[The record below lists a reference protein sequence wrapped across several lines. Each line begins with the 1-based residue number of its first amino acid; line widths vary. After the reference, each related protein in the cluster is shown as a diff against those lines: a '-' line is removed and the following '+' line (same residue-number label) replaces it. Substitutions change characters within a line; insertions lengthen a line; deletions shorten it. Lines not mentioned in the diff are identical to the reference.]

1 MHPLLAG
8 RQEKFLEVVN
18 RFQQDAQPFRAGHAS
33 PSLVEDIGVM
43 AYGVRTPLKQLAAIA
58 VPEPRMITI
67 QPWDKNVMKDIEH
80 ALQESQVGAA
90 PIVEGNLIRLTL
102 PQLTEERRRELVKE
116 LNKVAEESRV
126 RMRSIRDTVREE
138 VVSKERAGEL
148 GEDDK
153 YRLFKDID
161 EMTQQ
166 FSKRID
172 DAASQK
178 EADIMK
184 V

>member
-1 MHPLLAG
+1 MHPLLAAH
-8 RQEKFLEVVN
+8 QEKFREAVN
-18 RFQQDAQPFRAGHAS
+18 RFQKEITTLRAGQAS
-33 PSLVEDIGVM
+33 PNLVEDIGVM

-67 QPWDKNVMKDIEH
+67 QPWDKNVIKDIER

-102 PQLTEERRRELVKE
+102 PQLTEERRLELVKD
-116 LNKVAEESRV
+116 LKRMAEESRV
-126 RMRSIRDTVREE
+126 RLRSIRDSVREE
-138 VVSKERAGEL
+138 VVGKERSGEI

-153 YRLFKDID
+153 YRLFKDLD

-166 FSKRID
+166 HSKNID
-172 DAASQK
+172 ELVSKK
-178 EADIMK
+178 EEEVMT